1 VNIMMVFKREEGFT
15 LIELLVVVLIIGIL
29 ISIAIPVF
37 TAAKANAE
45 RRACFANERT
55 VEGSA
60 HAYEASYGALPAT
73 DDNIATLQAALVP
86 SYLATPPSCPANPVK
101 SMTGSYNW
109 TSTGSGALTCTF
121 SGGSAPHGHF

>member
-1 VNIMMVFKREEGFT
+1 MRMFKREEGFT

-29 ISIAIPVF
+29 IAIAIPVF

-45 RRACFANERT
+45 RRSCFANERT

-73 DDNIATLQAALVP
+73 DNSPATLQSLLVP
-86 SYLATPPSCPANPVK
+86 SFLATPPQCPSCPTTPKAIAN
-101 SMTGSYNW
+101 SYSW
-109 TSTGSGALTCTF
+109 TTTGSGALTCTF
-121 SGGSAPHGHF
+121 SGGSAPHNHF